1 MSIDLQNKIR
11 KKAMEMREYVT
22 DLYEWEQEMEL
33 KEKTKAKFR
42 KDERQKNE
50 EAFKAAKEMEI
61 R

>member
-1 MSIDLQNKIR
+1 
-11 KKAMEMREYVT
+11 MEMREYVT